1 MPQFGREI
9 WGANVDHPD
18 VNREGF
24 NHTSTLDI
32 LGLFITDAMFEKML
46 TATNVYGNIYIRGWK
61 KDADKHELKAFLV
74 TVLFMGLIGYPSR
87 KDLFGLGPCRNDFV
101 RSIMQRDRF
110 EQMLHAWH
118 YEDYCKY
125 TAQEIGHCFNKD
137 ITDRFRALYTPD
149 QCMDIDEGCIPFK
162 GRHKC
167 RCFNKDK
174 PHNKRHLKLYC
185 VNDSVTK
192 YLWDYKAYR
201 GKAEQRPHGVSAT
214 AWPVIQLLSYEI
226 FKFFNYVRASDRH
239 RSRY

>member
-61 KDADKHELKAFLV
+61 KDADMHELKAFLV
-74 TVLFMGLIGYPSR
+74 IVLFMGLIGYPSR

-118 YEDYCKY
+118 YEDYSKY
-125 TAQEIGHCFNKD
+125 TAQEIVQLKKND
-137 ITDRFRALYTPD
+137 
-149 QCMDIDEGCIPFK
+149 PF
-162 GRHKC
+162 
-167 RCFNKDK
+167 
-174 PHNKRHLKLYC
+174 
-185 VNDSVTK
+185 
-192 YLWDYKAYR
+192 
-201 GKAEQRPHGVSAT
+201 
-214 AWPVIQLLSYEI
+214 WPVTALTRILQTDSMPCI
-226 FKFFNYVRASDRH
+226 HQINVWTSMKDAF
-239 RSRY
+239 RSKDGISAAVSTKISRIINVILNCTV